1 MKLIYIA
8 GPYKAATP
16 YETLCNILAARE
28 RALDVWEL
36 GGAALCPHSNTALF
50 DGARGIP
57 DATWYTG
64 YAEMLL
70 RCDAVYT
77 VPGWER
83 SIGATEEINLALR
96 HAIPVLHTKSD
107 LIAFLGAKE

>member
-1 MKLIYIA
+1 
-8 GPYKAATP
+8 
-16 YETLCNILAARE
+16 
-28 RALDVWEL
+28 
-36 GGAALCPHSNTALF
+36 
-50 DGARGIP
+50 
-57 DATWYTG
+57 
-64 YAEMLL
+64 
-70 RCDAVYT
+70 VYT